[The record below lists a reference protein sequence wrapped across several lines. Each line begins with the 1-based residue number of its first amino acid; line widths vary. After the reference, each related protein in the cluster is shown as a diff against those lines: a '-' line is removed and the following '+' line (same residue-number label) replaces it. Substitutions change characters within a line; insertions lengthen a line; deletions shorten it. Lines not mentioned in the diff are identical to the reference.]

1 MMRYDTF
8 PDENAGLMYNFITSS
23 NLCINIFHTNIIMVA
38 CCCYIQL
45 IHMCGGAP
53 PHFMEWLRMFGELL
67 WRGIQTVSL

>member
-38 CCCYIQL
+38 CCCYIPL
-45 IHMCGGAP
+45 IHM
-53 PHFMEWLRMFGELL
+53 LRSDMIGNENVCLNTAKK
-67 WRGIQTVSL
+67 RNKK